1 MNSKAVTYVSMDLIA
16 NKVLRHPLMKSL
28 NYEDVI
34 DHALSVLKLV
44 KVPGVY
50 KEHPHFTVVENYLAF
65 IPKEALNLKKVEF
78 VFPDGTMTPMIES
91 TNSLGKQPQLLETKN
106 AYARAS
112 VENAVFNNEIISNP
126 AVSSMKMNGMTVEQN
141 SGGSLETFK
150 YKVNNQ
156 HVQCS
161 VKNGRV
167 LMVYDRI
174 NADKDGIP
182 LIPNSEALI
191 KAIVNY
197 IKVQVFEVLVDLGK
211 ISERSLIRAE
221 QEYSWYIGASQTEF
235 QGISSEDEMES
246 FINSHVGLFN
256 VSSLYSDRYEHSS
269 DKEVINI
276 L

>member
-1 MNSKAVTYVSMDLIA
+1 MDLIA
-16 NKVLRHPLMKSL
+16 NKVMRHPLMKSL

-34 DHALSVLKLV
+34 DYSLSVLKLV
-44 KVPGVY
+44 KVPGIY
-50 KEHPHFTVVENYLAF
+50 KEHPHFAILENHLAF

-78 VFPDGTMTPMIES
+78 VLADGTTIPMTES
-91 TNSLGKQPQLLETKN
+91 TNSLGKQPQLLEMRN
-106 AYARAS
+106 AYARTSAD
-112 VENAVFNNEIISNP
+112 NAVFNNELITDPS
-126 AVSSMKMNGMTVEQN
+126 VSSVKMNGMKTENTVKN
-141 SGGSLETFK
+141 STETFK

-161 VKNGRV
+161 VKNGGV
-167 LMVYDRI
+167 LMIYDRI

-182 LIPNSEALI
+182 LVPNSEALI

-197 IKVQVFEVLVDLGK
+197 IKVQVFEVLVDLNK
-211 ISERSLIRAE
+211 LSERSLTRAE
-221 QEYSWYIGASQTEF
+221 QEYSWYIGAAQTEF
-235 QGISSEDEMES
+235 QGISSEDEMEA

-256 VSSLYSDRYEHSS
+256 ISSLHSDRYEHSS